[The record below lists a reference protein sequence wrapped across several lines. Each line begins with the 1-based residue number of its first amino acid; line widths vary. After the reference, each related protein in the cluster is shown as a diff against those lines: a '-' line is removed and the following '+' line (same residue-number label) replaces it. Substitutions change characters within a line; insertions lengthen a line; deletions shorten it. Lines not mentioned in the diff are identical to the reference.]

1 MLFFFDYSFHSLVVL
16 KSTASGVIARF
27 LGIVFFYYN
36 SLVRAWRLN
45 KQKKPASMEENCV
58 NKHGNRK
65 TVETTEII
73 IVGAGVA
80 GAALAY
86 ILGKDGRRLHV
97 IERDLNAPRR
107 IAGENLMP
115 GGYLKLIELGLEDC
129 VDEIDAQR
137 FLGYDLY
144 KDGNGVTVS
153 FPLVKFPSDVVGR
166 SFHNGRFVQKLRE
179 KAASLHNVSLEQGT
193 VTSLI
198 EDNGT
203 VKGVH
208 YKDKSGRLL
217 TAHAPLTV
225 VCDGCFSNLRRS
237 LCNPNVD
244 VPSYFVGLGLTDC
257 KLPKENYGAVILAD
271 PSPILLYTLSSTEVR
286 CMVDIP
292 SRNLPSVSDG
302 EMAHYLRTMVAPK
315 VLPELY
321 TAFMSAIDKKN
332 NIRVVPNK
340 IMAAAPKPIPGAFLI
355 GDALNIRHALTGG
368 GMTVALSDVV
378 LLRDLLRPLRDLSH
392 ASAVSKYLEA
402 FYTMRKPMSSTI
414 NIAANVLQK
423 VFRASSDP
431 TMEDMQQA
439 YFGYLKLGGPF
450 SNGVSAILSGL
461 SPRPLCL
468 AFHFLAMSI
477 YGVGRLLLPFPSPK
491 RLWNGAKLLWV
502 ASSILLPFIWSEGVR
517 QMFFPQ
523 TVPAYYRTPPG
534 NKGIKVREGTPCG
547 H

>member
-1 MLFFFDYSFHSLVVL
+1 MA
-16 KSTASGVIARF
+16 ASVIAR
-27 LGIVFFYYN
+27 L
-36 SLVRAWRLN
+36 LE
-45 KQKKPASMEENCV
+45 KQKPPASMEENCV
-58 NKHGNRK
+58 NKHGDREA
-65 TVETTEII
+65 VETTDII

-86 ILGKDGRRLHV
+86 SLGKDGRRVRV
-97 IERDLNAPRR
+97 IERDMNAPRR

-137 FLGYDLY
+137 FLGYVLY

-153 FPLVKFPSDVVGR
+153 FPLDKFPSEVAGR
-166 SFHNGRFVQKLRE
+166 SFHNGRFVQKLRD

-198 EDNGT
+198 EENGT

-208 YKDKSGRLL
+208 YKDKTGRLL
-217 TAHAPLTV
+217 TAHALLTV

-237 LCNPNVD
+237 LCNPEVD
-244 VPSYFVGLGLTDC
+244 VPSYFVGFRLTDC

-271 PSPILLYTLSSTEVR
+271 PSPILLYNISSTEVR

-302 EMAHYLRTMVAPK
+302 EMAHYLRTLVAPK
-315 VLPELY
+315 VPPELY
-321 TAFMSAIDKKN
+321 TAFMSAIEKKD
-332 NIRVVPNK
+332 NIRVVPSK
-340 IMAAAPKPIPGAFLI
+340 IMAAAKNRIPGALLI
-355 GDALNIRHALTGG
+355 GDAFNMRHPLTGG

-378 LLRDLLRPLRDLSH
+378 LLRDLLRPLRDLSDPY
-392 ASAVSKYLEA
+392 SISKYLES
-402 FYTMRKPMSSTI
+402 FYTLRK
-414 NIAANVLQK
+414 K

-439 YFGYLKLGGPF
+439 YFGYLGLGGAL
-450 SNGVSAILSGL
+450 SNGVSAVLSGL
-461 SPRPLCL
+461 CPRPSSL
-468 AFHFLAMSI
+468 AFHFVAMTI
-477 YGVGRLLLPFPSPK
+477 YGVGRLLLPFPSSK

-502 ASSILLPFIWSEGVR
+502 ASSILLPFIRSEGVR
-517 QMFFPQ
+517 QMFFPL

-534 NKGIKVREGTPCG
+534 NKGIKV
-547 H
+547 

>member
-1 MLFFFDYSFHSLVVL
+1 
-16 KSTASGVIARF
+16 
-27 LGIVFFYYN
+27 
-36 SLVRAWRLN
+36 
-45 KQKKPASMEENCV
+45 MEENCV
-58 NKHGNRK
+58 NKHGNREA
-65 TVETTEII
+65 VETTDII

-86 ILGKDGRRLHV
+86 SLGKDGRRVHV
-97 IERDLNAPRR
+97 IERDMNAPRR

-137 FLGYDLY
+137 FLGYVLY

-153 FPLVKFPSDVVGR
+153 FPLDKFQSDVAGR
-166 SFHNGRFVQKLRE
+166 SFHNGRFVQKLRD

-208 YKDKSGRLL
+208 YKDKTGRLL
-217 TAHAPLTV
+217 TARAPLTV

-237 LCNPNVD
+237 LTNPEVD
-244 VPSYFVGLGLTDC
+244 VPSYFVGFRLTDC

-271 PSPILLYTLSSTEVR
+271 PSPILLYTISSTEVR

-292 SRNLPSVSDG
+292 CRNLPSVSDG
-302 EMAHYLRTMVAPK
+302 EMAHYLRTLVAPK
-315 VLPELY
+315 VLPELH
-321 TAFMSAIDKKN
+321 TAFMSAIEKD

-340 IMAAAPKPIPGAFLI
+340 IMAAAPNPIPGALLI
-355 GDALNIRHALTGG
+355 GDAFNMRHALTGG
-368 GMTVALSDVV
+368 RMTVALSDVV
-378 LLRDLLRPLRDLSH
+378 LVRDLLRPLRDLSDPY
-392 ASAVSKYLEA
+392 AISKYLES
-402 FYTMRKPMSSTI
+402 FYTLR
-414 NIAANVLQK
+414 K

-439 YFGYLKLGGPF
+439 YFGYLGLGGAL
-450 SNGVSAILSGL
+450 SNGVSALLSGL
-461 SPRPLCL
+461 CPRPLSL
-468 AFHFLAMSI
+468 AFHFVAMAI

-517 QMFFPQ
+517 QMFFPL

-534 NKGIKVREGTPCG
+534 NKGIKV
-547 H
+547 

>member
-1 MLFFFDYSFHSLVVL
+1 MTLMA
-16 KSTASGVIARF
+16 STTDDV
-27 LGIVFFYYN
+27 
-36 SLVRAWRLN
+36 
-45 KQKKPASMEENCV
+45 KQKTPASMEENCV
-58 NKHGNRK
+58 NKHGDREAI
-65 TVETTEII
+65 ETTDII

-86 ILGKDGRRLHV
+86 SLGKDGRRVHV
-97 IERDLNAPRR
+97 IERDMNAPRR

-129 VDEIDAQR
+129 VDEIDALK
-137 FLGYDLY
+137 FLGYVLY
-144 KDGNGVTVS
+144 KDGNGITVP
-153 FPLVKFPSDVVGR
+153 FPLDKFPSDVAGR
-166 SFHNGRFVQKLRE
+166 SFHNGRFVQKLRD

-198 EDNGT
+198 EENET

-208 YKDKSGRLL
+208 YKDKTGRLL

-237 LCNPNVD
+237 LCNPEVD
-244 VPSYFVGLGLTDC
+244 VPSYFVGFRLTDC

-271 PSPILLYTLSSTEVR
+271 PSPILLYNISSTEVR

-302 EMAHYLRTMVAPK
+302 KMAHYLRTLVAPK
-315 VLPELY
+315 VYIWAGWTEVVPPELY
-321 TAFMSAIDKKN
+321 TAFMSAIEKKD
-332 NIRVVPNK
+332 NIRVVPSK
-340 IMAAAPKPIPGAFLI
+340 IMAAAPNPIPGALLI
-355 GDALNIRHALTGG
+355 GDAFNMRHPLTGG

-378 LLRDLLRPLRDLSH
+378 LLRDLLRPLRDLSDPY
-392 ASAVSKYLEA
+392 AISKYLES
-402 FYTMRKPMSSTI
+402 FYTLRKPMSSTI
-414 NIAANVLQK
+414 NIAANVLQR

-439 YFGYLKLGGPF
+439 YFGYLGLGGAL
-450 SNGVSAILSGL
+450 SNGVSAVLSGL
-461 SPRPLCL
+461 CPRPSSL
-468 AFHFLAMSI
+468 AFHFVTMTI

-502 ASSILLPFIWSEGVR
+502 ASSILFPFIWSEGVR
-517 QMFFPQ
+517 QMFFPL

-534 NKGIKVREGTPCG
+534 NKGIKV
-547 H
+547 